1 MKILH
6 SFDECIINKSSAL
19 TVGKFD
25 GLHMGHY
32 ILIDRIVQKKTEDF
46 VAIAVTFDRPPDNTI
61 SGRLEKVLMSQ
72 GEKRALMEHHGVDF
86 LVELPFDEAF
96 MRMKPEVF
104 IQNLTE
110 KLHMKYMIVGDDFTF
125 GYKGQGNAS
134 FLEELSGR
142 LGFSLDVIPKIRSGN
157 REISSTYIREE
168 IAQGNVAHAN
178 ELLGYSYFI
187 IGDIVHGNQ
196 IGSSKI
202 GRPTINIVPPEDKLL
217 PPNGVYVTEVVLLGR
232 TFHGVTNVGLRPTVR
247 EGHKRIGVETHIL
260 DFTGNVY
267 DKQAKVI
274 FKEFLRPE
282 KQFET
287 FDELKAQIEKDV
299 HTTYIYFNQK

>member
-6 SFDECIINKSSAL
+6 SFDECSINNPSAL

-32 ILIDRIVQKKTEDF
+32 ILIDKIVQKKIADF
-46 VAIAVTFDRPPDNTI
+46 AAIAITFDRPLIHTI
-61 SGRLEKVLMSQ
+61 SGKSEKVLMSQ
-72 GEKRALMEHHGVDF
+72 NEKRALMEHHGVDI
-86 LVELPFDEAF
+86 LVELPFTEEF
-96 MRMKPEVF
+96 MRMKPEDF
-104 IQNLTE
+104 IRNLTE
-110 KLHMKYMIVGDDFTF
+110 KLHMEYMIVGDDFTF
-125 GYKGQGNAS
+125 GYKGQGNTV
-134 FLEELSGR
+134 FLRRLSDEW
-142 LGFSLDVIPKIRSGN
+142 GFALDVITKIRSGN
-157 REISSTYIREE
+157 RDISSTYIREE
-168 IAQGNVAHAN
+168 IAQGHIAHAN

-187 IGDIVHGNQ
+187 IGEIVHGNQ

-232 TFHGVTNVGLRPTVR
+232 TFHGVTNVGLRPTVK
-247 EGHKRIGVETHIL
+247 EEEKRVGVETHIL

-267 DKQAKVI
+267 DKRAKVV

-282 KQFET
+282 RQFET
-287 FDELKAQIEKDV
+287 FEDLKAQIEKDV
-299 HTTYIYFNQK
+299 DTTYIYFNRK